1 MFVPFLVVIIGA
13 GAPPLLAVLLLAYFS
28 NLCAAL
34 THYGTT
40 PAPIY
45 FGAGYVSQ
53 RKWWSLGLIA
63 SLVNIPI
70 WIVFGFVWWKILKL
84 W

>member
-1 MFVPFLVVIIGA
+1 MYTPFLVVILAA
-13 GAPPLLAVLLLAYFS
+13 GAPPYLAVLSLAYFS
-28 NLCAAL
+28 NLDASL
-34 THYGTT
+34 THFGTT
-40 PAPIY
+40 SAPIY

-53 RKWWSLGLIA
+53 RKWWWLGLIA

-70 WIVFGFVWWKILKL
+70 WVVFGFLWWKILKL